1 MNVLAPGQGSLLLDV
16 VLKNISDSADN
27 NMQQILSEAH
37 NISTD
42 WGTQIQTLSLI
53 A

>member
-1 MNVLAPGQGSLLLDV
+1 MNVLAQGQGSLLLDV
-16 VLKNISDSADN
+16 ILKNTSDSADN
-27 NMQQILSEAH
+27 NMQQIPSEAH

-42 WGTQIQTLSLI
+42 WGIQMQTLSLI

>member
-16 VLKNISDSADN
+16 VLKNTSDSADN
-27 NMQQILSEAH
+27 NMQEIPSEAH

-42 WGTQIQTLSLI
+42 WEIQRQTLSLI